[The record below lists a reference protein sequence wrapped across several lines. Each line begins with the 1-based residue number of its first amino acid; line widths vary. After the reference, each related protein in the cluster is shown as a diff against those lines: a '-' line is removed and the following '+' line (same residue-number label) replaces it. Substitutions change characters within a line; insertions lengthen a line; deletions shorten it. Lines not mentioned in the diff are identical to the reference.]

1 MHTSCMVKFDT
12 RRKLPTLLL
21 IDDDLVSREVTAT
34 VLTMNGYTIHTA
46 VDGASALEMLSSRA
60 CEPDAILMDAQMPG
74 LSGTGLIRE
83 LRARTKAHVYA
94 ISGSNAPPEVTAGAD
109 GFLLKPFGAVELQ
122 TLLDGGP
129 SAVPKVRVSRLD
141 PGDPVINPDT
151 LAQFRSMMTP
161 AAVREI
167 YAAVVVDLVKRAQAL
182 EAAIAKGDDAEVQRI
197 GHAIKGGCGMAGAM
211 QAASLGALFEEAS
224 NETESNLLDNRMALL
239 SDLRAATRNLERM
252 LDAEI
257 S

>member
-1 MHTSCMVKFDT
+1 MVKFDT

-34 VLTMNGYTIHTA
+34 VLTMSGYAIHTA
-46 VDGASALEMLSSRA
+46 VDGASALEMLSSQA

-83 LRARTKAHVYA
+83 LRARTKARVYA

-109 GFLLKPFGAVELQ
+109 GFLLKPFGAEELQ
-122 TLLDGGP
+122 KLMEGAEPAATNP
-129 SAVPKVRVSRLD
+129 RASRLD
-141 PGDPVINPDT
+141 SGEPVINPVT
-151 LAQFRSMMTP
+151 LAQFRSMMP
-161 AAVREI
+161 VAAVREI
-167 YAAVVVDLVKRAQAL
+167 YTAVVADLVKRAQAL
-182 EAAIAKGDDAEVQRI
+182 EAAIAKGDDAEVRRI

-211 QAASLGALFEEAS
+211 QAASLGALFEAS
-224 NETESNLLDNRMALL
+224 PTDTESNLLDNRMALL
-239 SDLRAATRNLERM
+239 SDLRAATRNLERI

-257 S
+257 A